1 MKKLI
6 ALLLT
11 SCSLA
16 WGGIEEPRYSEIRLQ
31 GTLSF
36 ADIVRE
42 TQSQLGIKIQLPVKN
57 NNNATESYNHI
68 INLKQLT
75 DAVIAH
81 FAQEDIPLD
90 YKFEA
95 NTLRFF
101 RLDQS
106 TPTTPIVVS
115 KSKPA
120 PEKILPKPSYPVP
133 VIREPAPEPKDTPR
147 LPNWLEARK
156 VSAISEMQSQPT
168 ANSSSSSM
176 ALKDLDDLPSIPAR
190 PQSSTKTGL
199 NSSDAFEVSIPN
211 RQNARSSAET
221 PRNFGI
227 TPYPEDAVAFINDAP
242 SIVAGSAKESY
253 IEWTTRMEGLLKNG
267 HQTALDQE
275 RRELERRL
283 RWIKDRR

>member
-16 WGGIEEPRYSEIRLQ
+16 WGSIEDPRYSEIRLQ
-31 GTLSF
+31 GTLNF

-42 TQSQLGIKIQLPVKN
+42 TESQLGIKIQLPVKN

-68 INLKQLT
+68 INLKQLI

-81 FAQEDIPLD
+81 FAQDDIPLD

-101 RLDQS
+101 RLDQTS
-106 TPTTPIVVS
+106 LPAPMVVT
-115 KSKPA
+115 KKKPA
-120 PEKILPKPSYPVP
+120 PEKVVPKPHYPVP
-133 VIREPAPEPKDTPR
+133 LIREPAPEPKDNPR
-147 LPNWLEARK
+147 LPQWLEARK
-156 VSAISEMQSQPT
+156 VSALAEIQSPPPT
-168 ANSSSSSM
+168 NSTSSSL
-176 ALKDLDDLPSIPAR
+176 ALKDLDDLPVIPAR
-190 PQSSTKTGL
+190 PQSNTKTGS
-199 NSSDAFEVSIPN
+199 NSSEAFEVTIPS
-211 RQNARSSAET
+211 RQNSRST
-221 PRNFGI
+221 PESPRSFGI

-242 SIVAGSAKESY
+242 SIVAGASKENY
-253 IEWTTRMEGLLKNG
+253 IEWTTRMEGLIKNG

-283 RWIKDRR
+283 RWLKDHR